1 MRIIPSMGIAKTCAN
16 LANCGNRGMMQW
28 RNGPRKPACFQQSWT
43 LEILEGFTSD
53 VCVVPDPPN
62 PYNDRSTMVKLM
74 DYMTF
79 AKPIVA
85 FDLPDTVPGFHDPDP
100 EPIFVDARP

>member
-16 LANCGNRGMMQW
+16 LANCGNRGMTQW

-53 VCVVPDPPN
+53 VW
-62 PYNDRSTMVKLM
+62 
-74 DYMTF
+74 TF
-79 AKPIVA
+79 PTNRLLVDEQ
-85 FDLPDTVPGFHDPDP
+85 FDT
-100 EPIFVDARP
+100 RKRT